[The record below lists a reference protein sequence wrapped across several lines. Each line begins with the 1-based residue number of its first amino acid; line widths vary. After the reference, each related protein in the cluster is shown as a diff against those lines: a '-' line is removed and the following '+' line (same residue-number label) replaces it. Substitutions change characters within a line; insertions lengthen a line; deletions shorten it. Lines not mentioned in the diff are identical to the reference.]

1 MTAVCK
7 RGYWMCCSVRRG
19 ASGASP
25 ALVLLLREFL
35 ACLMCCRVGMWCSE
49 WCMRMRQI
57 RNLRKCGCRW
67 LGGDGQLRPRGVVDA
82 GHVEERFPDDCGS
95 VHYRGS
101 TLQPAVL
108 CLGPR
113 QEGFLVGGESRAPPG
128 GASCFCGACFCG
140 ACFCGVKRSI
150 NQREAYWRELLSRE
164 WHAIAFTKTSIKT
177 FTEAFKTA
185 RACSACS
192 HSNTLA

>member
-25 ALVLLLREFL
+25 ALVLLWREFL
-35 ACLMCCRVGMWCSE
+35 ACLRCCRVGMWCSE

-113 QEGFLVGGESRAPPG
+113 PPISSRLLSQRTQWPAPRATAPPPAPRPQPARG
-128 GASCFCGACFCG
+128 PRRPGAAL
-140 ACFCGVKRSI
+140 
-150 NQREAYWRELLSRE
+150 QRRR
-164 WHAIAFTKTSIKT
+164 
-177 FTEAFKTA
+177 
-185 RACSACS
+185 C
-192 HSNTLA
+192 